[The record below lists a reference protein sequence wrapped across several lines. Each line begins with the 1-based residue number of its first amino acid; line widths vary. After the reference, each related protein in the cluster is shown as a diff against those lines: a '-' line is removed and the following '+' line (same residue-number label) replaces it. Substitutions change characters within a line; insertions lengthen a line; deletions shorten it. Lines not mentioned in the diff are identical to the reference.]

1 MSAALAEQCDERAE
15 RKRLSPRERL
25 EALLDDGSLQPLRA
39 GVRSRRLGVNAQRG
53 DGVLTAHGRIYG
65 RPVCCYAQD
74 ASFTGGSLGEA
85 HADSIVELLR
95 LAKRSRVPVIG
106 FVESAGAR
114 MQEGLA
120 ALSGYGAIFR
130 EHVSLSGEVPQI
142 SILCG
147 PSAGGACYGPA
158 LTDFVI
164 MSGSAAMFLTG
175 PAVVSEVTG
184 EQIDIVSL
192 GGPKVHERNG
202 VSHLT
207 AVDDIHAAALAREL
221 LEHLPQHRDAPPALR
236 AATPAR
242 GGSPGWAVPEEA
254 RKVYDVREVIAAIVD
269 GGAMLE
275 ISPRWARNLVCAL
288 ARVDGRPVGVVASQ
302 PKHLGGVLD
311 VASAQKGARF
321 VRTCNAF
328 GLPLVV
334 LVDTPGFLPG
344 SSQEREGVIRH
355 GAKLVH
361 AFAEA
366 SVPRVTVVMRKAFGG
381 AFIAMNSKALGADQ
395 VLAWPSAELGVMGAG
410 QAVGILSRREIAA
423 AEDPASVRDRL
434 ASEYAVEHLGV
445 SSAEADGFVD
455 EVIDPAETRD
465 RIAGAFEL
473 LADVS
478 PRTPTRNIPL

>member
-1 MSAALAEQCDERAE
+1 MSAAVVEPRDQRAQ
-15 RKRLSPRERL
+15 RERL
-25 EALLDDGSLQPLRA
+25 TPQERLKALLDDGSLQPLRA
-39 GVRSRRLGVNAQRG
+39 GVRSRRLGAKAQRG
-53 DGVLTAHGRIYG
+53 DGVLTAHGRIDG

-74 ASFTGGSLGEA
+74 ASFAGGSLGEA
-85 HADSIVELLR
+85 HAHSIVELLR
-95 LAKRSRVPVIG
+95 LAKRSKVPVIG
-106 FVESAGAR
+106 FIESAGAR

-164 MSGSAAMFLTG
+164 MSGAAAMFLTG

-207 AVDDIHAAALAREL
+207 AVDDLHAAQLAREL
-221 LEHLPQHRDAPPALR
+221 LEHLPQHRDAAARRVP
-236 AATPAR
+236 ATPPP
-242 GGSPGWAVPEEA
+242 GGSPGWAVPNEA
-254 RKVYDVREVIAAIVD
+254 RKVYDVRDVISAIVD

-275 ISPRWARNLVCAL
+275 VSPRWARNVVCAL
-288 ARVDGRPVGVVASQ
+288 ARVDGRPVGVIANQ

-311 VASAQKGARF
+311 VDSAQKGARF

-344 SSQEREGVIRH
+344 SAQEREGVIRH

-366 SVPRVTVVMRKAFGG
+366 SVPRVTVVLRKAFGG
-381 AFIAMNSKALGADQ
+381 AFIAMNSKALGADY
-395 VLAWPSAELGVMGAG
+395 VLAWPGAELGVMGAG
-410 QAVGILSRREIAA
+410 QAVGILNRREITA
-423 AEDPASVRDRL
+423 AEDPVVARDRF
-434 ASEYAVEHLGV
+434 ADAYAVEHLQVTG
-445 SSAEADGFVD
+445 AEADGFID

-465 RIAGAFEL
+465 RIVGAFEL
-473 LADVS
+473 LADAG
-478 PRTPTRNIPL
+478 PRTPIRNIPL